1 LVVLIPKN
9 KNRLGIVFQDVD
21 EYLGMYYTV
30 LVDSFKSFYYAGVS
44 KMARGKSNGPSQF
57 EHVLN
62 VLCMNPESRDTGRQ
76 VTVDEIGFFLGDKV
90 KMSRMSVYLW
100 EIKSRGVVVKSIRG
114 SGRKVAA
121 YQIMNVQT
129 AQDLLSKKTVF
140 TPVASA
146 PEAVVETVEEE
157 MADAV

>member
-1 LVVLIPKN
+1 
-9 KNRLGIVFQDVD
+9 
-21 EYLGMYYTV
+21 
-30 LVDSFKSFYYAGVS
+30 
-44 KMARGKSNGPSQF
+44 MARGKSNGPSQF
-57 EHVLN
+57 EHILN

-90 KMSRMSVYLW
+90 KMNRMSVYLW

-140 TPVASA
+140 APVASA
-146 PEAVVETVEEE
+146 PEAVDETVEEE